1 MQRYIRSDLILQRLQ
16 SLKTI
21 VLRER
26 KAIWLIKWNLAI
38 APAIQQ
44 RCVRALHPIRNG
56 IQKPTVRIQ
65 TKKWIKKSILYSII
79 EPYQHEPVEED
90 REEDASSEDS
100 MSDEE
105 SNAYEERL
113 NNINW

>member
-1 MQRYIRSDLILQRLQ
+1 M
-16 SLKTI
+16 
-21 VLRER
+21 LR
-26 KAIWLIKWNLAI
+26 AIWLIKWNLAI

-44 RCVRALHPIRNG
+44 RCASDSEWDSEAYSENTDEEIDP
-56 IQKPTVRIQ
+56 
-65 TKKWIKKSILYSII
+65 SII

-90 REEDASSEDS
+90 REENASSEDS

-105 SNAYEERL
+105 SSAYEERL